1 MFSTKKK
8 IAAVGVAAIA
18 AASAGIAGAYWTTT
32 GSGQGAGSA
41 TTGVNNTLTFE
52 QTALTAMFPGDS
64 SQTLTVKVTNTAQ
77 QSVFV
82 GDVAAYLEVTK
93 AGGAPAGT
101 CDATD
106 FLLGNAPAPGTA
118 ETALS
123 LAWTDAELDKD
134 EFANATGSIQ
144 FNNKGSNQD
153 ACKGA
158 SVAVKYLAR

>member
-8 IAAVGVAAIA
+8 IVAVGVAAVA
-18 AASAGIAGAYWTTT
+18 AASAGIASAYWTTT
-32 GSGQGAGSA
+32 GSGQGAGA
-41 TTGVNNTLTFE
+41 TTAGANNTLTFT
-52 QTALTAMFPGDS
+52 QTALTSMFPGDAA
-64 SQTLTVKVTNTAQ
+64 QTLTVKVTNTAQ

-93 AGGAPAGT
+93 AESAVGT

-106 FLLGNAPAPGTA
+106 FLLGNAAAPGTA
-118 ETALS
+118 ASALS

-153 ACKGA
+153 GCKGA
-158 SVAVKYLAR
+158 SVAIKYLAR